1 MAYVQKKDRFAYQ
14 RGQNIYMR
22 LEALK
27 GENGENIYCFSYK
40 ENGEWLEAGE
50 GEADYLTTEVGGRFT
65 GNYIALYASGD
76 GKDCRNAVQFDM
88 FDYIGV

>member
-1 MAYVQKKDRFAYQ
+1 MKTEKIFT
-14 RGQNIYMR
+14 
-22 LEALK
+22 ALAIRRMES
-27 GENGENIYCFSYK
+27 GS
-40 ENGEWLEAGE
+40 EAGE

-76 GKDCRNAVQFDM
+76 GKDCRNAVRFDM

>member
-1 MAYVQKKDRFAYQ
+1 MEKIFT
-14 RGQNIYMR
+14 
-22 LEALK
+22 ALAIRRM
-27 GENGENIYCFSYK
+27 ES
-40 ENGEWLEAGE
+40 

-76 GKDCRNAVQFDM
+76 GKDCRNAVRFDM

>member
-1 MAYVQKKDRFAYQ
+1 MKTEKIFT
-14 RGQNIYMR
+14 
-22 LEALK
+22 ALA
-27 GENGENIYCFSYK
+27 IRRM
-40 ENGEWLEAGE
+40 EWLEAGE

-76 GKDCRNAVQFDM
+76 GKDCRNAVRFDM

>member
-1 MAYVQKKDRFAYQ
+1 MKTEKIFT
-14 RGQNIYMR
+14 
-22 LEALK
+22 ALA
-27 GENGENIYCFSYK
+27 IR
-40 ENGEWLEAGE
+40 LEAGE